1 MVYIKY
7 INKDSLSTVVKT
19 VFIYIFYIY
28 HGVKTAFIYMSQ
40 GNDEN
45 RDLIK
50 FLRYMINSR
59 KMLK

>member
-1 MVYIKY
+1 MPLIITDTPTRPFEKCALDIVGPLIV
-7 INKDSLSTVVKT
+7 ITNGNK
-19 VFIYIFYIY
+19 
-28 HGVKTAFIYMSQ
+28 YMSQ

>member
-1 MVYIKY
+1 M
-7 INKDSLSTVVKT
+7 L
-19 VFIYIFYIY
+19 
-28 HGVKTAFIYMSQ
+28 Q
-40 GNDEN
+40 GDDEN